1 MISLMRAW
9 TSSTS
14 TLACR
19 PFPHAPRNE
28 GVIMRIKAFGA
39 CVSALAVLGGAAQ
52 AEISGNA
59 VKIGVMNDQSGLYA
73 DLAGQG
79 SVEAARMAVEDFG
92 GSVNGAAIEVLSADH
107 QNKPDVGSNIVRQ
120 WIDVDDVDV
129 IVDVPTSSVA
139 LAVTEIV
146 KEKDRVFLVSGAATT
161 QLTGEACSPNT
172 IHYTYDTYA
181 LAVGTGRAMVQEG
194 GDTWFFITADYAF
207 GHQLEE
213 DTSKVVQEQGGEVLG
228 SVRHPLSTADFS
240 SYLLQAQGSGAKVIG
255 LANAGTDTTNAIKQ
269 ANEFG
274 ITQAGQQLASL
285 LMFLTDIDALGLDV
299 AQGLVM
305 TTGFYWDMND
315 ETRAWSERF
324 NERVGQMPTMVQA
337 GVYSA
342 VTHYL
347 NAIKE
352 TGSDEAKA
360 VVEQMKA
367 TPVNDFF
374 AKNGTI
380 RDDGRMVHDM
390 YLAEVKTPDE
400 SEGRWDYYEILRTI
414 PGDQAFLP
422 VSESSCSLVTQ

>member
-1 MISLMRAW
+1 
-9 TSSTS
+9 
-14 TLACR
+14 
-19 PFPHAPRNE
+19 
-28 GVIMRIKAFGA
+28 MRIKAFGA
-39 CVSALAVLGGAAQ
+39 CASAVALLGGAAQ

-59 VKIGVMNDQSGLYA
+59 VKIGVLNDQSGLYA

-92 GSVNGAAIEVLSADH
+92 DNVNGAAIEVLSADH
-107 QNKPDVGSNIVRQ
+107 QNKPDIGSNIARQ

-139 LAVTEIV
+139 LAVTEVV

-194 GDTWFFITADYAF
+194 GDSWFFITADYAF

-213 DTSKVVQEQGGEVLG
+213 DTSNVVKEEGGEVLG

-274 ITQAGQQLASL
+274 ITQAGQSLAGL
-285 LMFLTDIDALGLDV
+285 LLFLSDVDALGLDI
-299 AQGLVM
+299 AQGLVL

-315 ETRAWSERF
+315 ETRAWSGRF
-324 NERVGQMPTMVQA
+324 NERTGKMPTMVQA

-347 NAIKE
+347 NAIQE
-352 TGSDEAKA
+352 TGSDQAKA
-360 VVEQMKA
+360 VVDQMKA
-367 TPVNDFF
+367 TPINDFF
-374 AKNGTI
+374 AKNGKI

-390 YLAEVKTPDE
+390 YLARVKSPDE
-400 SEGRWDYYEILRTI
+400 STGQWDYYEILRTI
-414 PGDQAFLP
+414 PADQAFLP
-422 VSESSCSLVTQ
+422 LSESTCSLVTQ

>member
-1 MISLMRAW
+1 MK
-9 TSSTS
+9 
-14 TLACR
+14 
-19 PFPHAPRNE
+19 
-28 GVIMRIKAFGA
+28 IKVLGA

-92 GSVNGAAIEVLSADH
+92 GSVAGAAIEVLSADH

-139 LAVTEIV
+139 LAVNEIV
-146 KEKDRVFLVSGAATT
+146 KEKDRVFLVSGAAST

-172 IHYTYDTYA
+172 IHWTYDTYA

-194 GDTWFFITADYAF
+194 GDSWFFITADYAF

-213 DTSKVVQEQGGEVLG
+213 DTSTVVQEQGGQVLG
-228 SVRHPLSTADFS
+228 SVRHPLSSADFS

-255 LANAGTDTTNAIKQ
+255 LANAGSDTTNAIKQ
-269 ANEFG
+269 AHEFG

-285 LMFLTDIDALGLDV
+285 LLFLSDVNALGLDV
-299 AQGLVM
+299 AQGLVL
-305 TTGFYWDMND
+305 TTGFYWDMDN
-315 ETRAWSERF
+315 ETRTWSERF
-324 NERVGQMPTMVQA
+324 NERAGQMPTMVQA

-342 VTHYL
+342 VAHYL
-347 NAIKE
+347 KAIE
-352 TGSDEAKA
+352 AAGSDQAKP
-360 VVEQMKA
+360 VIEQMKA

-380 RDDGRMVHDM
+380 REDGRMVHDM
-390 YLAEVKTPDE
+390 YLARVKSPDQ
-400 SEGRWDYYEILRTI
+400 STQKWDYYEILRTI

-422 VSESSCSLVTQ
+422 LSESTCPLVSQ

>member
-1 MISLMRAW
+1 MSIR
-9 TSSTS
+9 
-14 TLACR
+14 
-19 PFPHAPRNE
+19 
-28 GVIMRIKAFGA
+28 
-39 CVSALAVLGGAAQ
+39 ALAACASAIALLSGAAQ

-59 VKIGVMNDQSGLYA
+59 IKIGVMNDQSGLYA

-79 SVEAARMAVEDFG
+79 SVEAARMAVEDLG
-92 GSVNGAAIEVLSADH
+92 GSVAGANIEVLSADH

-120 WIDVDDVDV
+120 WIDVDGVDV

-139 LAVTEIV
+139 LAVNEIV

-172 IHYTYDTYA
+172 IHWTYDTYA

-194 GDTWFFITADYAF
+194 GDSWFFITADYAF

-213 DTSKVVQEQGGEVLG
+213 DTSTVVKEEGGEVLG

-269 ANEFG
+269 AHEFG

-285 LMFLTDIDALGLDV
+285 LLFLTDVNALGLDV
-299 AQGLVM
+299 AQNLVL

-342 VTHYL
+342 VSHYL
-347 NAIKE
+347 NAIE
-352 TGSDEAKA
+352 AAGSDDAKT

-380 RDDGRMVHDM
+380 RADGRMVHDM
-390 YLAEVKTPDE
+390 YLARVKTPDE
-400 SEGRWDYYEILRTI
+400 SRGQWDYYEILRTI

-422 VSESSCSLVTQ
+422 LSESTCALVSQ

>member
-1 MISLMRAW
+1 
-9 TSSTS
+9 
-14 TLACR
+14 
-19 PFPHAPRNE
+19 
-28 GVIMRIKAFGA
+28 
-39 CVSALAVLGGAAQ
+39 VSAITLMSGAATAQ
-52 AEISGNA
+52 ISGDA

-92 GSVNGAAIEVLSADH
+92 GSVNGAPIEVLSADH
-107 QNKPDVGSNIVRQ
+107 QNKPDVGSNIVRE
-120 WIDVDDVDV
+120 WIDVQDVDV

-161 QLTGEACSPNT
+161 ELTGAACSPNT
-172 IHYTYDTYA
+172 IHWTYDTYA

-194 GDTWFFITADYAF
+194 GDSWFFITADYAF
-207 GHQLEE
+207 GHQLEA
-213 DTSKVVQEQGGEVLG
+213 DTAAVVEEEGGQVLG
-228 SVRHPLSTADFS
+228 SVRHPLSSSDFS

-305 TTGFYWDMND
+305 TTGFYWDMD
-315 ETRAWSERF
+315 EETRAWSERF
-324 NERVGQMPTMVQA
+324 NERAGQMPTMVQA

-342 VTHYL
+342 VMHYL
-347 NAIKE
+347 NAIQE
-352 TGSDEAKA
+352 VGSDQAKA
-360 VVEQMKA
+360 VVDQMKA
-367 TPVNDFF
+367 TPVHDFF
-374 AKNGTI
+374 AKNGQV
-380 RDDGRMVHDM
+380 REDGRMVHEM
-390 YLAEVKTPDE
+390 YLARVKTPDE
-400 SEGRWDYYEILRTI
+400 SEGRWDYLKILRTI
-414 PGDQAFLP
+414 PADQAFLP
-422 VSESSCSLVTQ
+422 LEESTCSLVTQ

>member
-1 MISLMRAW
+1 MSIRA
-9 TSSTS
+9 
-14 TLACR
+14 LA
-19 PFPHAPRNE
+19 A
-28 GVIMRIKAFGA
+28 GA
-39 CVSALAVLGGAAQ
+39 CAIALLSGAAQ

-79 SVEAARMAVEDFG
+79 SVEAARMAVEDMG
-92 GSVNGAAIEVLSADH
+92 GSVGGAAIEVLSADH
-107 QNKPDVGSNIVRQ
+107 QNKPDVGSNVVRQ
-120 WIDVDDVDV
+120 WIDVEDVDV

-139 LAVTEIV
+139 LAVNEIV
-146 KEKDRVFLVSGAATT
+146 KEEDRVFLVSGAAST
-161 QLTGEACSPNT
+161 QLTGEACSLNT
-172 IHYTYDTYA
+172 IHWTYDTYA
-181 LAVGTGRAMVQEG
+181 LAVGTGRAMVEEG
-194 GDTWFFITADYAF
+194 GDSWFFITADYAF

-213 DTSKVVQEQGGEVLG
+213 DTSTEVQEQGGEVLG

-255 LANAGTDTTNAIKQ
+255 LANAGSDTTNAIKQ
-269 ANEFG
+269 AHEFG

-285 LMFLTDIDALGLDV
+285 LLFLTDVNALGLEV
-299 AQGLVM
+299 AQGLVL
-305 TTGFYWDMND
+305 TTGFYWDMDD

-342 VTHYL
+342 VSHYL
-347 NAIKE
+347 RAIE
-352 TGSDEAKA
+352 AAGSDDAKT

-380 RDDGRMVHDM
+380 RADGRMVHDM
-390 YLAEVKTPDE
+390 YLARVKSPDE
-400 SEGRWDYYEILRTI
+400 SQGQWDYYEILRTI

-422 VSESSCSLVTQ
+422 LEESTCPLVSQ

>member
-1 MISLMRAW
+1 
-9 TSSTS
+9 
-14 TLACR
+14 
-19 PFPHAPRNE
+19 
-28 GVIMRIKAFGA
+28 MRIKAFGVCA
-39 CVSALAVLGGAAQ
+39 SALGLLGGAAH

-107 QNKPDVGSNIVRQ
+107 QNKPDIGSNIVRE
-120 WIDVDDVDV
+120 WIDVQDVDV

-146 KEKDRVFLVSGAATT
+146 KEKDKVFLVSGAATT
-161 QLTGEACSPNT
+161 DLTGTACSPNT
-172 IHYTYDTYA
+172 IHWTYDTYA

-194 GDTWFFITADYAF
+194 GDSWFFITADYAF

-213 DTSKVVQEQGGEVLG
+213 DTSNVVKEEGGEVLG
-228 SVRHPLSTADFS
+228 AVRHPLSSSDFS

-255 LANAGTDTTNAIKQ
+255 LANAGTDTTNSIKQ

-274 ITQAGQQLASL
+274 ITQAGQQLAAL
-285 LMFLTDIDALGLDV
+285 LLFLSDVHALGLDV
-299 AQGLVM
+299 AQNLVL
-305 TTGFYWDMND
+305 TTGFYWDMDD

-347 NAIKE
+347 NAIKA
-352 TGSDEAKA
+352 TGSDEAKP
-360 VVEQMKA
+360 VVDQMKA

-380 RDDGRMVHDM
+380 REDGRMVHDM
-390 YLAEVKTPDE
+390 YLARVKTPDE
-400 SEGRWDYYEILRTI
+400 SKGEWDYYEILRTI
-414 PGDQAFLP
+414 PADQAFVPL
-422 VSESSCSLVTQ
+422 SESKCELVTQ

>member
-1 MISLMRAW
+1 V
-9 TSSTS
+9 
-14 TLACR
+14 
-19 PFPHAPRNE
+19 
-28 GVIMRIKAFGA
+28 G
-39 CVSALAVLGGAAQ
+39 
-52 AEISGNA
+52 
-59 VKIGVMNDQSGLYA
+59 
-73 DLAGQG
+73 
-79 SVEAARMAVEDFG
+79 
-92 GSVNGAAIEVLSADH
+92 GAAIEVLSADH
-107 QNKPDVGSNIVRQ
+107 QNKPDVGSNVVRQ
-120 WIDVDDVDV
+120 WIDVEGVDV

-161 QLTGEACSPNT
+161 ELTGAACSPNT
-172 IHYTYDTYA
+172 IHWTYDTYA

-194 GDTWFFITADYAF
+194 GDSWFFITADYAF

-213 DTSKVVQEQGGEVLG
+213 DTSRVVQEEGGQVLG
-228 SVRHPLSTADFS
+228 SVRHPLSSSDFS

-285 LMFLTDIDALGLDV
+285 LMFLTDIDALGLEV

-305 TTGFYWDMND
+305 TTGFYWDMSE

-324 NERVGQMPTMVQA
+324 NERAGQMPTMVQA

-347 NAIKE
+347 NAIQQV
-352 TGSDEAKA
+352 GSDQAKA
-360 VVEQMKA
+360 VVDQMKA

-374 AKNGTI
+374 AKDGKV
-380 RDDGRMVHDM
+380 REDGRMVHDM
-390 YLAEVKTPDE
+390 YLAQVKTPDE
-400 SEGRWDYYEILRTI
+400 SQGRWDYLEILRTI
-414 PGDQAFLP
+414 PADEAFLP
-422 VSESSCSLVTQ
+422 LEESTCSLVTQ

>member
-1 MISLMRAW
+1 
-9 TSSTS
+9 
-14 TLACR
+14 
-19 PFPHAPRNE
+19 
-28 GVIMRIKAFGA
+28 MRIKAFGV
-39 CVSALAVLGGAAQ
+39 CVSAFALLGGAAQ
-52 AEISGNA
+52 AQMSDNVI
-59 VKIGVMNDQSGLYA
+59 KIGVLNDQSGLYA

-79 SVEAARMAVEDFG
+79 SVEAARMAVEDVG
-92 GSVNGAAIEVLSADH
+92 GSVNGAPIEVLSADH
-107 QNKPDVGSNIVRQ
+107 QNKPDIGSNIVRE

-146 KEKDRVFLVSGAATT
+146 KEKDKVFLVSGAATT
-161 QLTGEACSPNT
+161 ELTGEACSPNT
-172 IHYTYDTYA
+172 IHWTYDTYA

-194 GDTWFFITADYAF
+194 GDSWFFITADYAF

-213 DTSKVVQEQGGEVLG
+213 DTAKVVKEEGGEVLG
-228 SVRHPLSTADFS
+228 SVRHPLSSSDFS
-240 SYLLQAQGSGAKVIG
+240 SYLLQVQGSGAKVIG
-255 LANAGTDTTNAIKQ
+255 LANAGTDTTNSIKQ

-274 ITQAGQQLASL
+274 ITQAGQQLAAL
-285 LMFLTDIDALGLDV
+285 LLFLSDVHALGLDV
-299 AQGLVM
+299 AQNLVL

-324 NERVGQMPTMVQA
+324 KERAGAMPTMVQA

-352 TGSDEAKA
+352 TGSDEAKP

-380 RDDGRMVHDM
+380 REDGRMVHEM
-390 YLAEVKTPDE
+390 YLARVKTPDE
-400 SEGRWDYYEILRTI
+400 SKGEWDYYEILRTI
-414 PGDQAFLP
+414 PADQAFLP
-422 VSESSCSLVTQ
+422 LSESKCELVTQ

>member
-1 MISLMRAW
+1 MSIRA
-9 TSSTS
+9 
-14 TLACR
+14 LA
-19 PFPHAPRNE
+19 A
-28 GVIMRIKAFGA
+28 GA
-39 CVSALAVLGGAAQ
+39 CAIALLSGAAQ

-79 SVEAARMAVEDFG
+79 SVEAARMAVEDMG
-92 GSVNGAAIEVLSADH
+92 GSVGGAAIEVLSADH
-107 QNKPDVGSNIVRQ
+107 QNKPDVGSNVVRQ
-120 WIDVDDVDV
+120 WIDVEDVDV

-139 LAVTEIV
+139 LAVNEIV
-146 KEKDRVFLVSGAATT
+146 KEEDRVFLVSGAAST

-172 IHYTYDTYA
+172 IHWTYDTYA
-181 LAVGTGRAMVQEG
+181 LAVGTGRAMVEEG
-194 GDTWFFITADYAF
+194 GDSWFFITADYAF

-213 DTSKVVQEQGGEVLG
+213 DTSTEVQEQGGEVLG

-255 LANAGTDTTNAIKQ
+255 LANAGSDTTNAIKQ
-269 ANEFG
+269 AHEFG

-285 LMFLTDIDALGLDV
+285 LLFLTDVNALGLEV
-299 AQGLVM
+299 AQGLVL
-305 TTGFYWDMND
+305 TTGFYWDMDD

-342 VTHYL
+342 VSHYL
-347 NAIKE
+347 KAIE
-352 TGSDEAKA
+352 AAGSDDAKT

-380 RDDGRMVHDM
+380 RADGRMVHDM
-390 YLAEVKTPDE
+390 YLARVKGPDE
-400 SEGRWDYYEILRTI
+400 SQGKWDYYEILRTI

-422 VSESSCSLVTQ
+422 LEESTCPLVSQ

>member
-1 MISLMRAW
+1 M
-9 TSSTS
+9 
-14 TLACR
+14 
-19 PFPHAPRNE
+19 N
-28 GVIMRIKAFGA
+28 IKALGA
-39 CVSALAVLGGAAQ
+39 CVSAIGLLGGAAQ

-92 GSVNGAAIEVLSADH
+92 DGPDGASIEVLSADH
-107 QNKPDVGSNIVRQ
+107 QNKPDVGSNVVRE
-120 WIDVDDVDV
+120 WIDVDGVDV

-139 LAVTEIV
+139 LAVTEITR
-146 KEKDRVFLVSGAATT
+146 EKNRVFLVSGAATT
-161 QLTGEACSPNT
+161 ELTGAACSPTT
-172 IHYTYDTYA
+172 IHWAYDTYA

-194 GDTWFFITADYAF
+194 GDSWFFITADYAF

-213 DTSKVVQEQGGEVLG
+213 DTANVVKEEGGEVLG
-228 SVRHPLSTADFS
+228 AVRHPLSTADFS

-269 ANEFG
+269 AHEFG

-285 LMFLTDIDALGLDV
+285 LMFLTDINALGLEV

-315 ETRAWSERF
+315 QTREWSQRF

-342 VTHYL
+342 VSHYL
-347 NAIKE
+347 QAIQE
-352 TGSDEAKA
+352 IGSDEAMA

-374 AKNGTI
+374 APTGKL
-380 RDDGRMVHDM
+380 RADGRMVHDM
-390 YLAEVKTPDE
+390 YLAEVKSPDE
-400 SEGRWDYYEILRTI
+400 SEGQWDYLEIRRTI
-414 PGDQAFLP
+414 PGDEAFLP
-422 VSESSCSLVTQ
+422 LEESACPTVNQ

>member
-1 MISLMRAW
+1 MKII
-9 TSSTS
+9 
-14 TLACR
+14 TLS
-19 PFPHAPRNE
+19 
-28 GVIMRIKAFGA
+28 A
-39 CVSALAVLGGAAQ
+39 CVSAIAALGGAAQ

-92 GSVNGAAIEVLSADH
+92 GSVGGAPIEVLSADH
-107 QNKPDVGSNIVRQ
+107 QNKPDVGSNVVRQ

-139 LAVTEIV
+139 LAVNEIV
-146 KEKDRVFLVSGAATT
+146 KEKDRVFLVSGAAST

-172 IHYTYDTYA
+172 IHWTYDTYA

-194 GDTWFFITADYAF
+194 GDSWFFITADYAF

-213 DTSKVVQEQGGEVLG
+213 DTSTVVQEKGGQVLG
-228 SVRHPLSTADFS
+228 SVRHPLSSADFS

-255 LANAGTDTTNAIKQ
+255 LANAGSDTTNAIKQ
-269 ANEFG
+269 AHEFG
-274 ITQAGQQLASL
+274 ITAAGQQLASL
-285 LMFLTDIDALGLDV
+285 LLFLSDVHALGLDV
-299 AQGLVM
+299 AQGLVL

-315 ETRAWSERF
+315 ETRTWSQRF
-324 NERVGQMPTMVQA
+324 KERVGKMPTMVQA

-342 VTHYL
+342 VAHYL
-347 NAIKE
+347 KAIDAA
-352 TGSDEAKA
+352 GSDQAKP

-380 RDDGRMVHDM
+380 RADGRMVHDM
-390 YLAEVKTPDE
+390 YLARVKAPDE
-400 SEGRWDYYEILRTI
+400 STQEWDYYEILRTI

-422 VSESSCSLVTQ
+422 LAASACPLVSQ

>member
-1 MISLMRAW
+1 
-9 TSSTS
+9 
-14 TLACR
+14 
-19 PFPHAPRNE
+19 
-28 GVIMRIKAFGA
+28 
-39 CVSALAVLGGAAQ
+39 VSALALLSGAAQ
-52 AEISGNA
+52 AEISGGA
-59 VKIGVMNDQSGLYA
+59 VRIGVMNDQSGLYA

-79 SVEAARMAVEDFG
+79 SVEAARMAVEDVG
-92 GSVNGAAIEVLSADH
+92 DIGANVEVLSADH
-107 QNKPDVGSNIVRQ
+107 QNKPDVGSNIVRE
-120 WIDVDDVDV
+120 WIDVQGVDT

-146 KEKDRVFLVSGAATT
+146 REKNKVFLVSGAATT

-172 IHYTYDTYA
+172 IHWTYDTYA

-194 GDTWFFITADYAF
+194 GDSWFFITADYAF

-213 DTSKVVQEQGGEVLG
+213 DTSTVVKEEGGEVLG
-228 SVRHPLSTADFS
+228 AVRHPLSSSDFS

-255 LANAGTDTTNAIKQ
+255 LANAGTDTTNSIKQ
-269 ANEFG
+269 AHEFG

-285 LMFLTDIDALGLDV
+285 LLFLTDVNSLGLDV
-299 AQGLVM
+299 AQGLVL

-315 ETRAWSERF
+315 ETRAWSEQF

-342 VTHYL
+342 VKHYL
-347 NAIKE
+347 EAIKA
-352 TGSDEAKA
+352 TGSDEPKA
-360 VVEQMKA
+360 VIDQMKA

-390 YLAEVKTPDE
+390 YLARVKSPDE
-400 SEGRWDYYEILRTI
+400 SSGKWDYYEILRTI
-414 PGDQAFLP
+414 PGDQAYLP
-422 VSESSCSLVTQ
+422 LSESTCSLVTQ

>member
-1 MISLMRAW
+1 MI
-9 TSSTS
+9 
-14 TLACR
+14 
-19 PFPHAPRNE
+19 
-28 GVIMRIKAFGA
+28 K
-39 CVSALAVLGGAAQ
+39 VLGAWVSVVALLSGAAQ
-52 AEISGNA
+52 AEISGNV

-92 GSVNGAAIEVLSADH
+92 GTVNGASIEVLSADH
-107 QNKPDVGSNIVRQ
+107 QNKPDIGSNIVRQ

-172 IHYTYDTYA
+172 IHYTYDTYS

-207 GHQLEE
+207 GHQLEA
-213 DTSKVVQEQGGEVLG
+213 DTSRVVEEEGGQVLG
-228 SVRHPLSTADFS
+228 SVRHPLSSSDFS

-255 LANAGTDTTNAIKQ
+255 LANAGTDTTNSIKQ

-274 ITQAGQQLASL
+274 ITQAGQSLAGL
-285 LMFLTDIDALGLDV
+285 LLFITDVDALGLDV
-299 AQGLVM
+299 AQNLVL

-324 NERVGQMPTMVQA
+324 NERVGQMPTMIQA

-347 NAIKE
+347 KAIQE
-352 TGSDEAKA
+352 AGSDQAKT

-367 TPVNDFF
+367 MPINDFF
-374 AKNGTI
+374 AKDGRI

-390 YLAEVKTPDE
+390 YLARVKTPEE
-400 SEGRWDYYEILRTI
+400 STGKWDYYEILRTI

-422 VSESSCSLVTQ
+422 LEESTCPLVSQ

>member
-1 MISLMRAW
+1 MK
-9 TSSTS
+9 T
-14 TLACR
+14 
-19 PFPHAPRNE
+19 
-28 GVIMRIKAFGA
+28 GVLGA
-39 CVSALAVLGGAAQ
+39 CLSAMALLGGAAQ

-92 GSVNGAAIEVLSADH
+92 GSVGGAAIEVLSADH

-139 LAVTEIV
+139 LAVNEIV
-146 KEKDRVFLVSGAATT
+146 KEKDRLFLVSGAAST

-172 IHYTYDTYA
+172 IHWTYDTYA

-194 GDTWFFITADYAF
+194 GDSWFFITADYAF

-213 DTSKVVQEQGGEVLG
+213 DTATVVKEEGGEVLG
-228 SVRHPLSTADFS
+228 AVRHPLSSADFS

-285 LMFLTDIDALGLDV
+285 LLFLTDVNALGLEV
-299 AQGLVM
+299 AQDLVL

-342 VTHYL
+342 VAHYL
-347 NAIKE
+347 KAIE
-352 TGSDEAKA
+352 AAGSDQAKP

-390 YLAEVKTPDE
+390 YLARVKSPDE
-400 SEGRWDYYEILRTI
+400 STQKWDYYEILRTI

-422 VSESSCSLVTQ
+422 LSESTCPLVSQ